1 MKTRK
6 KWICL
11 LLPPALTLV
20 CFFCKHYNEDAGF
33 TTVAST
39 YFEKELTSDTLSLHY
54 TLANPEKYGI
64 RAGNVSLPCYETGN
78 QTAQTKYLH
87 NVLASLAEIDADS
100 LSDHNRYL
108 HTLLTKTVECKLR
121 LESFPYYYE
130 PLSPNSGMHTQLL
143 ILLAEYPFYD
153 TSDIDDYLALLS
165 KIPPYLESLYLYEQE
180 KAAAGLLMSSSS
192 LQKTIEGCRTIL
204 TKEELMQGEHFLQ
217 ETFSSRLAGLQMEGK
232 LTDKEYAAYLAENDA
247 LLTDA
252 ACPAYEKLAK
262 DLTTLYEFCTP
273 LVGLA
278 HTPSGKEYYKALLR
292 SETGSYRSIEDINAL
307 LCSQLTMEQQ
317 NMSRLATPDL
327 LAVWDETQTALN
339 KEFPLQNPEE
349 ILQNLRSA
357 MGDDFP
363 SFPDTCTTQVKT
375 VAASLEN
382 YTAPAFYLTP
392 PVDAYH
398 NNVIYINESQV
409 LPGLD
414 NYTTLAH
421 EGFPG
426 HLYQNMYSSCHLS
439 TIPDSYLR
447 SILWYGGYLEGWAI
461 YTEFLSYDYASQM
474 LAEKG
479 NRNAAAICSIS
490 KHNRSFLLALY
501 ALMDMKIHYEGALE
515 PEIASLLSSIGV
527 RDGEVIH
534 EIYSYIVEE
543 PTNYMKYYLGYLEIM
558 EIKKQ
563 AQSLWGETYSDYRF
577 HKFLLEFGPADFDT
591 LSLVLHRLEEDA

>member
-6 KWICL
+6 KWICF

-20 CFFCKHYNEDAGF
+20 CFLYKYYCEDVGF
-33 TTVAST
+33 TSVAST

-64 RAGNVSLPCYETGN
+64 STGSVSLPCYETGN
-78 QTAQTKYLH
+78 QITHTQYLH
-87 NVLASLAEIDADS
+87 SVLESLDDINPDS

-108 HTLLTKTVECKLR
+108 HTLLTKSIECKLA

-153 TSDIDDYLALLS
+153 TSDVDDYLALLS
-165 KIPPYLESLYLYEQE
+165 KIPPYLESLFLYEQE
-180 KAAAGLLMSSSS
+180 KATAGLLMSSSS
-192 LQKTIEGCRTIL
+192 LQKTIEGCKTIL
-204 TKEELMQGEHFLQ
+204 SDEELMRGEHFLQ
-217 ETFSSRLAGLQMEGK
+217 ETFSSRLAKLQMEEK
-232 LTDKEYAAYLAENDA
+232 LTDKEYATYLAENDA
-247 LLTDA
+247 LLKDA
-252 ACPAYEKLAK
+252 VSCAYEDLAGKL
-262 DLTTLYEFCTP
+262 TSLYEFCTP

-278 HTPSGKEYYKALLR
+278 HTPSGKEYYEALLR
-292 SETGSYRSIEDINAL
+292 SETGSYRSIEDITSL
-307 LCSQLTMEQQ
+307 LLNQMTLEQQ
-317 NMSRLATPDL
+317 NMSKLATPEL
-327 LAVWDETQTALN
+327 LAVWDDTQNSLSN
-339 KEFPLQNPEE
+339 EFPLQNPED
-349 ILQNLRSA
+349 ILQDLRA
-357 MGDDFP
+357 CMGEDFP
-363 SFPDTCTTQVKT
+363 TLQDTCITQIKT
-375 VAASLEN
+375 VASSLED

-398 NNVIYINESQV
+398 DNVIYINESQV

-439 TIPDSYLR
+439 SIPNSYLR

-461 YTEFLSYDYASQM
+461 YTEFLSYDYAAKM
-474 LAEKG
+474 LTDNG
-479 NRNAAAICSIS
+479 NSDAAAICKIS

-501 ALMDMKIHYEGALE
+501 ALMDIKIHYEGAME
-515 PEIASLLSSIGV
+515 PEIAALLSSIGV
-527 RDGEVIH
+527 TDGEVIH

-543 PTNYMKYYLGYLEIM
+543 PTNYMKYYLGYLEII

-591 LSLVLHRLEEDA
+591 LSLTLHSLEEGA